1 MTRIRSFTFALFAV
15 ALIVFAAAC
24 NSSSSDSSTTVGK
37 NDVAVVGDRTI
48 TVDQLN
54 NEIKVR
60 LASMKA
66 QGQNPPKPGTST
78 YQTEIVQASVTRLV
92 QLAQL
97 ANIAANMHIN
107 VTSDD
112 VNKQLQQVIKQY
124 FKGSHSKFEAYLKK
138 NGLTDQ
144 YVRDEIELPSIQQQK
159 VVDALKKNVN
169 VTSADVKKYYETNKA
184 QYAPQRQVLFLLAG
198 SKAAADAAH
207 SALAGGAD
215 WTKTAKKYAI
225 APGPPST
232 GGTFTATD
240 SPGAIEDNFRKA
252 VFSSTLKTG
261 TLSDLILVSKS
272 YADSNLKGKCKPNCY
287 FIVKPTAD
295 TKQQTFKDVASQIK
309 SQLESQQQQTV
320 VQAKIAKLQ
329 AAQQKLT
336 HYNKT
341 YKPPSTSKPSTS
353 TPTT

>member
-1 MTRIRSFTFALFAV
+1 MTRIRLFTFAVLAV
-15 ALIVFAAAC
+15 ALIAFAAAC
-24 NSSSSDSSTTVGK
+24 GGDSKKTVTVGK
-37 NDVAVVGDRTI
+37 DDVAVVGDHVI
-48 TVDQLN
+48 SVQELN

-66 QGQNPPKPGTST
+66 QGTNPPKPGTST

-97 ANIAANMHIN
+97 ANIAKNMHIN
-107 VTSDD
+107 VSTDD
-112 VNKQLQQVIKQY
+112 VNKQLQSVIKQY
-124 FKGSHSKFEAYLKK
+124 FKGSQSKFEAYLKK
-138 NGLTDQ
+138 NGLSDD
-144 YVRDEIELPSIQQQK
+144 YVRNEIELPSIEQQK
-159 VVDALKKNVN
+159 VVDALKKHAT
-169 VTSADVKKYYETNKA
+169 VTDADVQKYYQTNKA

-232 GGTFTATD
+232 GGTFTATN
-240 SPGAIEDNFRKA
+240 SPGSIEDNFRKA
-252 VFSSTLKTG
+252 VFSPSLKTG

-272 YADSNLKGKCKPNCY
+272 YATTNLKGKCKPNCY

-295 TKQQTFKDVASQIK
+295 TKSQTFADVKAQIK
-309 SQLESQQQQTV
+309 SQLVSQKQQTY
-320 VQAKIAKLQ
+320 VQAQIAKLQ

-341 YKPPSTSKPSTS
+341 YKPPTTSKPSTS
-353 TPTT
+353 TPTS

>member
-1 MTRIRSFTFALFAV
+1 MTRIRSFTFALLAV
-15 ALIVFAAAC
+15 ALVVFAAAC
-24 NSSSSDSSTTVGK
+24 NSDSKPKPVTVGP
-37 NDVAVVGDRTI
+37 NDVAVVGNRVITI
-48 TVDQLN
+48 PQLN

-66 QGQNPPKPGTST
+66 QGTNPPKPGTST

-97 ANIAANMHIN
+97 ANIAAAMHIN
-107 VTSDD
+107 VSTDD

-124 FKGSHSKFEAYLKK
+124 FKGSQAKFEAYLQK
-138 NGLTDQ
+138 NGLSDD
-144 YVRDEIELPSIQQQK
+144 YVRNEIELPSIQQQR
-159 VVDALKKNVN
+159 VVDALKKH
-169 VTSADVKKYYETNKA
+169 VTVTAKEVKDYFDTNQA

-198 SKAAADAAH
+198 SQAAANAAH
-207 SALAGGAD
+207 QQLASGAD

-240 SPGAIEDNFRKA
+240 TPGAIEDNFRKA
-252 VFSSTLKTG
+252 VFSPTLKTG
-261 TLSDLILVSKS
+261 SLSDLIEVSKS
-272 YADSNLKGKCKPNCY
+272 YATTNLKGKCKPNCY

-295 TKQQTFKDVASQIK
+295 VKQQTFADVESQIK
-309 SQLESQQQQTV
+309 STLLSQKQQRF
-320 VQAKIAKLQ
+320 VQAQIAKLQ

-341 YKPPSTSKPSTS
+341 YKPPTTSKP
-353 TPTT
+353 TTGATT